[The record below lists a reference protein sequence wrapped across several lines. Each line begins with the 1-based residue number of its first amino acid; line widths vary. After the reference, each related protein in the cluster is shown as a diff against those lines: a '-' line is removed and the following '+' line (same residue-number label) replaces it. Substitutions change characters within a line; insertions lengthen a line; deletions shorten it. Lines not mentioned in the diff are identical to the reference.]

1 MELHH
6 AAVPQMIDRPLL
18 QSRIEKAISA
28 TTKVRALSME
38 EIYSSLL
45 LHYIHLFRMPVF
57 EEVEHLVH
65 QGKIQREK
73 RGGTFFYW
81 NPKTNSTVITDIS
94 QRFLSANKGAVNRD
108 LILEVVS
115 KHPNIST
122 IGIAKTL
129 TEQGY
134 SPNRST
140 ISSALATFYREG
152 VLKRIGNRSLYF
164 YTRIDPP
171 REIGNKIDKRTEFLQ
186 DKLMAMLPKNKA
198 DAICWIDIKRL
209 LPKTPSEDLR
219 KGRKDTRINT
229 NLALSYRAHLCNR
242 ERRSIE
248 GHKTHTRF
256 YYWKG
261 SPYKETT
268 IESITDFILTHLP
281 KTKEHAITSLD
292 FWQSSKRWSLSN
304 IKTSLHTLYGK
315 GLVKWVGPRPYH
327 YWCESKEASD
337 RNNDTMACVKQIEAR
352 GYKVA
357 LDAYS
362 DLAALEKE
370 YVQWVDRSPS
380 FIIPPNSLSL
390 DTGRFGEERD
400 WQPPEETIA
409 ISKSLSFILENL
421 AVMEERLA
429 LELIADVG
437 RCNGKKA
444 KEILRIAK
452 DESVMA
458 RIKEARVPEFTDS
471 IFQVLFNM
479 LEEIRPTSI
488 RKPNFPQW
496 RFPSHAVTQE
506 LTRSNIKVKREHRL
520 REQIKY
526 DEDAT
531 KHVNSRKKRYFT
543 NPLQVASQ
551 KLEVDS
557 LISQQGI
564 STRIKA
570 IEANIAHMQKRYE
583 EVNTIIQEKERGV
596 QLLKLEQSERKE
608 QIKLTELEE
617 RLKRWSD
624 EEIKLKA
631 DLLK

>member
-1 MELHH
+1 MEFHH
-6 AAVPQMIDRPLL
+6 AVLPQKIDRALL
-18 QSRIEKAISA
+18 QSRIEKVISH

-38 EIYSSLL
+38 ELYSSPL
-45 LHYIHLFRMPVF
+45 IHHLYLFRMPVF

-81 NPKTNSTVITDIS
+81 NSQTNSNVVTGS
-94 QRFLSANKGAVNRD
+94 PQRFLSTNKGAVNRD
-108 LILEVVS
+108 LILDVVS

-122 IGIAKTL
+122 IGIAKRL
-129 TEQGY
+129 TDQGY
-134 SPNRST
+134 SPNSST
-140 ISSALATFYREG
+140 ISSALTTSYKKG

-164 YTRIDPP
+164 YTYIASP
-171 REIGNKIDKRTEFLQ
+171 REIDNKRDKRTESLQ
-186 DKLMAMLPKNKA
+186 DKLMAMLPKNKE
-198 DAICWIDIKRL
+198 DAICWIDIKRV
-209 LPKTPSEDLR
+209 LPKRPSEDLR
-219 KGRKDTRINT
+219 KGRPDTQINS
-229 NLALSYRAHLCNR
+229 NLALLYRAHLCNR

-248 GHKTHTRF
+248 GSKTHTRF

-261 SPYKETT
+261 SSYKNTT
-268 IESITDFILTHLP
+268 MESIREFILTHLP

-304 IKTSLHTLYGK
+304 FKTSLYILHGK
-315 GLVKWVGPRPYH
+315 GLVKYVGPRPYH

-337 RNNDTMACVKQIEAR
+337 RNNDTMDCVKQIEAR

-370 YVQWVDRSPS
+370 YAQWVERSPT
-380 FIIPPNSLSL
+380 FIIPPNSISL
-390 DTGRFGEERD
+390 APGRFGEEGD

-421 AVMEERLA
+421 AVMGERQA

-437 RCNGKKA
+437 RCNGRKA

-452 DESVMA
+452 DETVMA

-496 RFPSHAVTQE
+496 RFPLHTVTQE
-506 LTRSNIKVKREHRL
+506 VTRSNIKVKRESRL
-520 REQIKY
+520 HKQIKY
-526 DEDAT
+526 DEEAT
-531 KHVNSRKKRYFT
+531 KRMNSGKKGYFT

-551 KLEVDS
+551 KLEGGS
-557 LISQQGI
+557 LIPQQGI
-564 STRIKA
+564 LTRIKA

-596 QLLKLEQSERKE
+596 QLLKLEQSEREE